1 MKQMTF
7 LYTDTLEINRLVF
20 LFLIKDSLKEF
31 SHTRFLIK
39 KFSTFF
45 ISIIIAGKSFNK
57 HLSKLMM
64 ALKQLQYNTHV
75 GIVLDDFDKEPNLDV
90 KINDDSIVNYKSLFR
105 WYHVEDRT
113 HTESLDSPL
122 MGTQGGGVLFEI
134 TKRIFDGR
142 FIMAKSLKYLNNEN
156 FLCVMKEI
164 YFYSE
169 HELYNDNIIE
179 FRGYSIHN
187 CRSTLFYEYA
197 ERDLSEYFQNSSA
210 NTSKDWKERIQ
221 IAWGISQGVR
231 YLHDV
236 RKKLFLPLFK
246 TDYTYSIK

>member
-1 MKQMTF
+1 
-7 LYTDTLEINRLVF
+7 
-20 LFLIKDSLKEF
+20 
-31 SHTRFLIK
+31 
-39 KFSTFF
+39 
-45 ISIIIAGKSFNK
+45 
-57 HLSKLMM
+57 M
-64 ALKQLQYNTHV
+64 ALKPLQYNTRII
-75 GIVLDDFDKEPNLDV
+75 GMLLDDFDKETNLDV
-90 KINDDSIVNYKSLFR
+90 KINDDSIIVNYKSLFR

-134 TKRIFDGR
+134 TKRIFDER
-142 FIMAKSLKYLNNEN
+142 VIIAKSLKYLNNEN

-169 HELYNDNIIE
+169 HELNNDNIIE
-179 FRGYSIHN
+179 FRGYSVYN
-187 CRSTLFYEYA
+187 CRSILFYEYA
-197 ERDLSEYFQNSSA
+197 ECDLFEYFQNSS
-210 NTSKDWKERIQ
+210 NISKDWKGKIQ

-236 RKKLFLPLFK
+236 RKKLFFPLFK